1 MRPILS
7 DRLTFRQHKETLF
20 SAPEKYKPDHC
31 PYCYCINLWSHGCYY
46 RKPDRN
52 NRYPYSTNDMAVLRF
67 KCTDEA
73 CGRTCSTLPE
83 CFAPRRW
90 YPWIN
95 QQWCLWFL
103 LVGYSINQVKAI
115 LPMARSTIVRWKN
128 WLDDR
133 FSLFHSYLKNHFPEF
148 GYFEN
153 KGIFWLNWLEK
164 YSLSD
169 AMVYLNNQQVIVP

>member
-7 DRLTFRQHKETLF
+7 EILTFRQHLEALF
-20 SAPEKYKPDHC
+20 RTPEKYKPSHC
-31 PYCYCINLWSHGCYY
+31 PYCHCIKLWSHGFYP
-46 RKPDRN
+46 RKPDRIHTSQ
-52 NRYPYSTNDMAVLRF
+52 YSQNDLAVARF
-67 KCTDEA
+67 KCTDET

-103 LVGYSINQVKAI
+103 LMGYSVNQVDAI
-115 LPMARSTIVRWKN
+115 FPMARSTIVRWKN

-133 FSLFHSYLKNHFPEF
+133 FNLFHRYLKNKFPEF
-148 GYFEN
+148 GYIEN
-153 KGIFWLNWLEK
+153 KVSFWVNWLDQ
-164 YSLSD
+164 YSLSQ